1 MKRAQRGEWA
11 QAIRVPLQEVVT
23 ALHAK
28 IAIFS
33 RFQPINSHLQ
43 SLTKTVVSV
52 GYGTVVWLMQGER
65 SVRDVWG
72 VYASSPV
79 KATPPRLGKCDMK
92 QEPSYATRRRLRIV
106 ILQKS
111 LRFKCETITLLC
123 HILERR

>member
-1 MKRAQRGEWA
+1 MGAGDR
-11 QAIRVPLQEVVT
+11 RVAAGSGDSLTCKDRDILEVSN
-23 ALHAK
+23 L
-28 IAIFS
+28 IS
-33 RFQPINSHLQ
+33 SHLQ
-43 SLTKTVVSV
+43 FLTKTAVSV
-52 GYGTVVWLMQGER
+52 GYGTIVKLMQGER